1 MKMKALDIMKTSS
14 NTEQRAETY
23 VGTIKRNL
31 QKNLLDPLIDKK
43 EKLEDTVTSL
53 LDFSLQTDINK
64 GVAMVT
70 REEAE
75 DRFAKVMQKEYE
87 LVLLNLEIKAKQ
99 ASFDK
104 YFTDADEA

>member
-1 MKMKALDIMKTSS
+1 MKALEIMKTSS

-31 QKNLLDPLIDKK
+31 QKSILDPLIDKK
-43 EKLEDTVTSL
+43 EKLDDAVTSL

-75 DRFAKVMQKEYE
+75 DRFAKVLQKEYE

-99 ASFDK
+99 TSFDK
-104 YFTDADEA
+104 YFTDAEEA